1 MKHIPRKH
9 LFTGV
14 IIALFTMLG
23 CAWGVG
29 NSYDNGGNLTLSAI
43 VNNGLY
49 KPNTAGT
56 NTLNITGALGSAATP
71 DAKNFKIYG
80 AQGNEAGDSNLSI
93 NWGTSKLYT
102 NGIVQF
108 LGGGQ
113 NSALGNSTL
122 NFNSEAGSELYASN
136 GSGQKTLLLAGG
148 PEGGTV
154 RGNTLLNIS
163 GSLGATNDVYYVK
176 AAAAGLINNDS
187 AASSIVVEG
196 DSRVLFNADWKV
208 GGGTALLAGPMI
220 QKTGAAS
227 GIVKGTASIV
237 VDGKGA
243 VREMWA
249 AGALLNLGAPTL
261 SVKSTNIE
269 LKNGLVDD
277 SVFAGAEVWT
287 KGTATV
293 LGDTNITV
301 SNAEMGQNNGRARL
315 WGGHDIEVE
324 GGKGYV
330 NGSTNITVTG
340 GKNIKYIF
348 GGGMSWNGKTAATE
362 SIVKGNSNIT
372 LLGNNGL
379 AALSPDA
386 MIFAGGRKGNE
397 SAALATVQGDAFI
410 TFKDINDAAFK
421 GHLSGQGT
429 NGDYKID
436 GYTDSVLG
444 DSNLVFDNV
453 SADFSQAEIKNFDVI
468 TLTPGTQ
475 VKLGKI
481 ELTPGLTIKLTG
493 DWAGRGTVTV
503 LTASTEGEIFSRD
516 ETSATGITASKVSY
530 DEATHTYTLV
540 LSCPSVTKEAPV
552 KPTLPIGTP
561 EGITAAKPGL
571 AYIDP
576 ADEKEKEETVN
587 MLLSAI
593 KPGTLTSAD
602 LTVNEETQLLQASP
616 STAKSAAEQALKDK
630 GLTAPVTA
638 VRPLPI
644 FTITSEDVTTAGTVV
659 AVAFDLKGSEFK
671 AESPELLQI
680 VKIISSSSGKF
691 FKYAA
696 KASDFGDG
704 AFTVQDA
711 SDNIFTGKFEADRTY
726 RLVLFIKDNGDF
738 DLMSE
743 ERAILDPAAMI
754 ATEAPKPSGSSGS
767 SSSSGCNTGFGAL
780 ALAAIALLPA
790 LRGKKR

>member
-1 MKHIPRKH
+1 MKHIPQKH
-9 LFTGV
+9 FFTV
-14 IIALFTMLG
+14 VVIALFTMLS
-23 CAWGVG
+23 CAWGVV
-29 NSYDNGGNLTLSAI
+29 NSYDNGGNLTLSTI
-43 VNNGLY
+43 VNDGLY

-80 AQGNEAGDSNLSI
+80 AQDNAAGDSNLSI

-102 NGIVQF
+102 SGIVQF

-113 NSALGNSTL
+113 KSALGNSTL

-136 GSGQKTLLLAGG
+136 GSKQETLLLAGG

-154 RGNTLLNIS
+154 SGNATLNI
-163 GSLGATNDVYYVK
+163 GGTLGTSNKVFYVK
-176 AAAAGLINNDS
+176 AAAAGLINSNSVAD
-187 AASSIVVEG
+187 SIVVEG
-196 DSRVLFNADWKV
+196 DSRVFFNAKWK
-208 GGGTALLAGPMI
+208 GANDSSTALLGGPMI
-220 QKTGAAS
+220 QKEGTTS
-227 GIVKGTASIV
+227 GVVKGTASIV
-237 VDGKGA
+237 MDGGGP
-243 VREMWA
+243 VMEMWA

-277 SVFAGAEVWT
+277 SVFAGAEVWA

-301 SNAEMGQNNGRARL
+301 SNVEMGQNDGRARL

-330 NGSTNITVTG
+330 NGSTYITVTG

-348 GGGMSWNGKTAATE
+348 GGGMSWNGTTANTQ
-362 SIVKGNSNIT
+362 SIVKGNSNIAI
-372 LLGNNGL
+372 LGNNGL

-386 MIFAGGRKGNE
+386 MIFTGGRRGNK
-397 SAALATVQGDAFI
+397 SAALATVQGDAFV
-410 TFKDINDAAFK
+410 TFKNINDAAFK

-436 GYTDSVLG
+436 GYTDSVQG

-516 ETSATGITASKVSY
+516 ETSATGITASKVAY

-587 MLLSAI
+587 MLISAI

-602 LTVNEETQLLQASP
+602 LTVNEETQLLQTSP

-691 FKYAA
+691 FKYAP

-738 DLMSE
+738 DLMNE
-743 ERAILDPAAMI
+743 ERAILDPAAMV
-754 ATEAPKPSGSSGS
+754 ATEAPKPSGS
-767 SSSSGCNTGFGAL
+767 SSSSGCNTGFGAF
-780 ALAAIALLPA
+780 ALAALALLPA
-790 LRGKKR
+790 LRAKKR